1 MAQHAGPY
9 VGAYFGG
16 NALLTAKSTDS
27 LGNFSLK
34 FDPGMQGSAVAG
46 WDFAP
51 DNPVGEGRIELE
63 YTRRSNRL
71 NQVKFVEGN
80 FKGGGSV
87 IADSL
92 LVNFF
97 GVYRDKSPWSPYAGI
112 GLGAARMEASNLKV
126 GGQPM
131 ASGTS
136 PLVFAGQLGV
146 GMDYSLTDQ
155 LTLDL
160 GYRFFGSTKP
170 KFTDVNG
177 HKFDM
182 DYYSHNVIFG
192 LRYGF

>member
-1 MAQHAGPY
+1 MAQHTGPY

-16 NALLTAKSTDS
+16 NALLTARSTDS

-51 DNPVGEGRIELE
+51 SNPVGEGRIELE